1 MVAINFSRCVD
12 LILANEGGYVDD
24 PQDLGGATNLGITR
38 ATLSA
43 YRGRA
48 VTKDE
53 VRALRIGEA
62 KTIYRR
68 NYWNAVSADDLPAGL
83 DLAVFDCAV
92 NSGAKRA
99 ALLLQQAL
107 GVKQDGIIG
116 PITLEA
122 AAAARRVVETI
133 ARYDELRLAFL
144 ARLPTFPRF
153 GKGWRKRV
161 ETVERE
167 ALTLAAS
174 GPASA
179 GSPSPMPQR
188 SGTFMIDLK
197 KILLNR
203 PIWAN
208 LVGLASIGLSLF
220 GIDTSGLDTAG
231 LSDSI
236 LQVVAGASFIVSS
249 VLHLR
254 QRTS

>member
-1 MVAINFSRCVD
+1 MVATNFSHCVNVV
-12 LILANEGGYVDD
+12 LAIEGGYVDD
-24 PQDLGGATNLGITR
+24 PQDPGGATNHGITL

-43 YRGRA
+43 FRGGA

-53 VRALRIGEA
+53 VRALGAGEA
-62 KTIYRR
+62 KTIYRQK
-68 NYWNAVSADDLPAGL
+68 YWNAVRAGDLPAGL

-92 NSGAKRA
+92 NSGPKRA
-99 ALLLQQAL
+99 GLLLQQAL
-107 GVKQDGIIG
+107 GVTQDGIIG
-116 PITLEA
+116 PITLQA
-122 AAAARRVVETI
+122 ASACPVPETI
-133 ARYDELRLAFL
+133 ARYDGLRLAFL
-144 ARLPTFPRF
+144 TRLSTFPTF

-174 GPASA
+174 RPASA
-179 GSPSPMPQR
+179 GPTSPIPQR

-197 KILLNR
+197 NILLSR
-203 PIWAN
+203 AIWAN
-208 LVGLASIGLSLF
+208 LVGLASIALSLF

-231 LSDSI
+231 LSDSV

>member
-1 MVAINFSRCVD
+1 MVAINFSHCID
-12 LILANEGGYVDD
+12 LILSNEGGYVDD
-24 PQDLGGATNLGITR
+24 PQDPGGATNYGITR

-43 YRGRA
+43 FRGRV

-53 VRALRIGEA
+53 VRSLRVDEA
-62 KTIYRR
+62 TTIYRQ
-68 NYWNAVSADDLPAGL
+68 NYWNTVRADELPAGL

-92 NSGAKRA
+92 NSGPKRA

-107 GVKQDGIIG
+107 GLKQDGIIG
-116 PITLEA
+116 PVTLEA
-122 AAAARRVVETI
+122 AAICRVAETI
-133 ARYDELRLAFL
+133 ARYDGLRLAFL
-144 ARLPTFPRF
+144 ARLTTFPTF

-161 ETVERE
+161 ETVERQ

-174 GPASA
+174 SPASA

-188 SGTFMIDLK
+188 SGTFMIAFK
-197 KILLNR
+197 NILLNR

-208 LVGLASIGLSLF
+208 LVGLASIALSLF

-254 QRTS
+254 QRAS